1 MVNFLVILVS
11 LILIIIIHYI
21 LNLNRTFLVIFLSSL
36 VFLLVS
42 FVLIYNGL
50 EFFGL
55 IFVIIY
61 IGAIVVMFL
70 FLIVTVDMSAETLKQ
85 QNVILNF
92 NFFFDILII
101 LLISTLL
108 YMVFY
113 YIIVDSNIYSIVDSN
128 VVVVNFDCYVTFS
141 NNLTFYKVNETNI
154 VNILGYFESKLNF
167 NDING
172 YLGTYV
178 FSQNFLSLVLI
189 AVLLLVA
196 LLVSINICISR

>member
-1 MVNFLVILVS
+1 MINFLS
-11 LILIIIIHYI
+11 IIFLNIAIVVIIHYI

-42 FVLIYNGL
+42 FILIYNGL

-70 FLIVTVDMSAETLKQ
+70 FLIITVDMSEETLKQ
-85 QNVILNF
+85 QKRIVLDF
-92 NFFFDILII
+92 NFILDIFII
-101 LLISTLL
+101 LLISFVL
-108 YMVFY
+108 YIFFY
-113 YIIVDSNIYSIVDSN
+113 YIIIEDIIIISSDFNFCLENFHSQNKEIYFKSNLHSIIN
-128 VVVVNFDCYVTFS
+128 TLY
-141 NNLTFYKVNETNI
+141 
-154 VNILGYFESKLNF
+154 YFESKFQF
-167 NDING
+167 NDIYG

-178 FSQNFLSLVLI
+178 FSQNKLSLILV

-196 LLVSINICISR
+196 LLVSINICISK